1 MSTLRGTQNGEPSAR
16 RQDKRVSIRRSTD
29 DETRISTKKPTKRR
43 TRPKKAR
50 KSNNSTHTAVENV
63 QMEESLK
70 EQGNGGIAE

>member
-50 KSNNSTHTAVENV
+50 KSNNSKHTAVENV